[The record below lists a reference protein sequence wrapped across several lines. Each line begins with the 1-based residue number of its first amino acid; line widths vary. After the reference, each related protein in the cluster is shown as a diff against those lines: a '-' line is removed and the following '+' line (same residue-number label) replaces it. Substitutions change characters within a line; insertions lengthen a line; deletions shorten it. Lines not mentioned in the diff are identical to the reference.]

1 MRLSLRVYR
10 LLLKLY
16 PASFREDYHAPLQQ
30 QFREELGEVT
40 GRRAL
45 ARLWARTL
53 WDFALSM
60 PVQLAREVGQDSRHA
75 LRLWRQ
81 RPAHTLFAIAVL
93 AIAIGANTGVFSV
106 LNAVLLRSLPFTEPD
121 RLAVLRNFG
130 PPRDEFHDW
139 RRQSGYLEDA
149 ATYDSFEINL
159 EGVHQATR
167 RRLTETSWNFFSVL
181 GRGPALGR
189 GFAPGE
195 DTAGRTSVTV
205 LSHSTWQQ
213 LFGGDPRAIG
223 STVRVNGAPLTVV
236 GIAPAGF
243 DYPEKTDLWAPTT
256 FDFERVPKTGGVIML
271 TTFGRLKSG
280 LTWTQAS
287 QAFEAEASAYDPR
300 RMTMDALNRPALV
313 PLQAQLAGPVRTASL
328 ILMGGVALLLLL
340 ACANVANLL
349 LGRTVARSSELMI
362 RSALGAS
369 RARLTQQLLTE
380 ALVLSLVASCAG
392 LLVARWTT
400 TLATAVQPALL
411 SSQVYTILDWRVLIF
426 SIGLAAATALVFGVG
441 PAIYAS
447 RAGGV
452 VVTRSSTPGARHTRT
467 RAVLIA
473 TQIAVT
479 ITLLTGSIALGRA
492 FLALLSIDN
501 GFEMRSI
508 ASLSVS
514 LAGTPYQG
522 RDRAWRY
529 LRDILRRVEEVPG
542 VTAVSGTEAL
552 PLNIDAFMGGHYN
565 VDGTGP
571 APMSTVAF
579 VAPGFFEVMG
589 TPVIAGREFTFED
602 LETTE
607 PIAVVNEEFAR
618 AHGEPATLIGRMVTA
633 ERGPRLHIVGV
644 ARTMRYTGPAYE
656 AGPQIFRVS
665 RAPSALTIVARVDGR
680 ARDRIGIVRDAVSSV
695 DPKVP
700 VFDVKTMDERLE
712 TTLARPQFY
721 STAVAFF
728 SGLGLLLAI
737 IGVYGVTSY
746 SVLQRTREMGIR
758 LALGTTPGRLRAT
771 LLRQSAW
778 TIALGGLAG
787 LAMAIGFGRYLQ
799 SLVQGADSAIVATS
813 AFAVLVTAFVAAAAT
828 WSATRHIARLDVGEV
843 IRAECAD

>member
-16 PASFREDYHAPLQQ
+16 PASFREDYHTPLQQ
-30 QFREELGEVT
+30 QFRDELIEVR
-40 GRRAL
+40 GPRAL
-45 ARLWARTL
+45 ARFWARTL

-60 PVQLAREVGQDSRHA
+60 PVQLAREFGQDSRHA

-130 PPRDEFHDW
+130 PPRNGFHDW
-139 RRQSGYLEDA
+139 RRQSVYLEDA
-149 ATYDSFEINL
+149 ATYDSFEVNL
-159 EGVHQATR
+159 DGVHQAAR

-195 DTAGRTSVTV
+195 DTAGQTSVAV
-205 LSHSTWQQ
+205 LSHATWQQ
-213 LFGGDPRAIG
+213 LFAGDPRAIG
-223 STVRVNGAPLTVV
+223 STIRVNGAPLTVV

-256 FDFERVPKTGGVIML
+256 FDFDRVPKTGSVIML
-271 TTFGRLKSG
+271 TTIGRLKAG
-280 LTWTQAS
+280 MTWAQAS
-287 QAFEAEASAYDPR
+287 QAFAAEAAAHDPR
-300 RMTMDALNRPALV
+300 RMTMDAVNRPALV
-313 PLQAQLAGPVRTASL
+313 SLQAQLAGPVRTASL

-362 RSALGAS
+362 RTALGAS

-380 ALVLSLVASCAG
+380 ALVLSLAATVAG
-392 LLVARWTT
+392 LIVARWTSA
-400 TLATAVQPALL
+400 LATAVQPALL
-411 SSQVYTILDWRVLIF
+411 SSQAYTILDWRVLSF
-426 SIGLAAATALVFGVG
+426 SIGLALATALVFGVG
-441 PAIYAS
+441 PAVYAS
-447 RAGGV
+447 RVGV
-452 VVTRSSTPGARHTRT
+452 IGAARSSTPGARHTRT
-467 RAVLIA
+467 RALLIA

-479 ITLLTGSIALGRA
+479 VTLMTGSIALGRA

-508 ASLSVS
+508 ATLSVS
-514 LAGTPYQG
+514 LAGTPHQG
-522 RDRAWRY
+522 GDRAWPY
-529 LRDILRRVEEVPG
+529 LRDVLRRVQQVPG

-552 PLNIDAFMGGHYN
+552 PLNIDAFMGGHFN

-571 APMSTVAF
+571 APMATVAF

-589 TPVIAGREFTFED
+589 TPVIVGREFTFQD

-607 PIAVVNEEFAR
+607 PIAVVNEPFAR
-618 AHGEPATLIGRMVTA
+618 AHGEPAAVIGRMVTA
-633 ERGPRLHIVGV
+633 EGRPGLRIVGV
-644 ARTMRYTGPAYE
+644 VRGMRYSGPAYE
-656 AGPQIFRVS
+656 TSPQIFRVS

-680 ARDRIGIVRDAVSSV
+680 AHDRIGIVRDTVLSV

-700 VFDVKTMDERLE
+700 VFDVRTMDERLD

-728 SGLGLLLAI
+728 GGLGLLLAI

-758 LALGTTPGRLRAT
+758 LALGTTPGRLRRT
-771 LLRQSAW
+771 MLRQSSV
-778 TIALGGLAG
+778 TIGLGALAG
-787 LAMAIGFGRYLQ
+787 LAMAVGFGRYLQ

-813 AFAVLVTAFVAAAAT
+813 IVAVLVTALVAAAAT
-828 WSATRHIARLDVGEV
+828 WSATRHIARLDIGDML
-843 IRAECAD
+843 RAECAD

>member
-1 MRLSLRVYR
+1 MRFSLRVYR

-30 QFREELGEVT
+30 QFREELVDVT
-40 GRRAL
+40 GPRAL
-45 ARLWARTL
+45 ARFWARTL

-130 PPRDEFHDW
+130 PPRNGFHDW

-149 ATYDSFEINL
+149 TTYDSFEVNL
-159 EGVHQATR
+159 EGVHQAAR

-195 DTAGRTSVTV
+195 DTPGQTSVAV

-223 STVRVNGAPLTVV
+223 STVRVNGTPLTVV

-243 DYPEKTDLWAPTT
+243 DYPDKTDLWAPTT
-256 FDFERVPKTGGVIML
+256 FDFERVPKTGSVIMW
-271 TTFGRLKSG
+271 TTIGRLKAG
-280 LTWTQAS
+280 MTWAQAA
-287 QAFEAEASAYDPR
+287 QAFAAEAAAHDPR
-300 RMTMDALNRPALV
+300 RMTMDAVNRPALV

-362 RSALGAS
+362 RTALGAS

-380 ALVLSLVASCAG
+380 ALVLSLVATGAG
-392 LLVARWTT
+392 LLVARWTSA
-400 TLATAVQPALL
+400 LATAVQPAQL
-411 SSQVYTILDWRVLIF
+411 SSQAYTILDWRVLFF
-426 SIGLAAATALVFGVG
+426 SIGLALATAIVFGVG
-441 PAIYAS
+441 PAVYAS
-447 RAGGV
+447 RVGV
-452 VVTRSSTPGARHTRT
+452 IGAARSSTPGARHTRT
-467 RAVLIA
+467 RALLIA

-479 ITLLTGSIALGRA
+479 VTLMTGSIALGRA

-501 GFEMRSI
+501 GFEMKSI
-508 ASLSVS
+508 ATLSVS

-522 RDRAWRY
+522 GDRAWPY
-529 LRDILRRVEEVPG
+529 LRDVLRRVQQVPG

-571 APMSTVAF
+571 APMATVAF

-589 TPVIAGREFTFED
+589 TPVIAGREFTFQD

-607 PIAVVNEEFAR
+607 RIAVVNDQFAR

-633 ERGPRLHIVGV
+633 EGVPGLRIVGV
-644 ARTMRYTGPAYE
+644 VRGMRYSGPAYE
-656 AGPQIFRVS
+656 TSPQIFRVS

-680 ARDRIGIVRDAVSSV
+680 AQDRIGIIRDAVLSV

-700 VFDVKTMDERLE
+700 VFDVRTMDERLD

-728 SGLGLLLAI
+728 GGLGLLLAI

-771 LLRQSAW
+771 MLRQSSL
-778 TIALGGLAG
+778 TIGLGALAG

-813 AFAVLVTAFVAAAAT
+813 TFAVLVTAVVAAAAT
-828 WSATRHIARLDVGEV
+828 WSATRHIARLDIGDVL
-843 IRAECAD
+843 RAECAD

>member
-30 QFREELGEVT
+30 QFREELGEVA
-40 GRRAL
+40 GPRAL
-45 ARLWARTL
+45 ARFWGRTL
-53 WDFALSM
+53 RDFALSM
-60 PVQLAREVGQDSRHA
+60 PVQLGREVGQDSRHA

-81 RPAHTLFAIAVL
+81 RPAPTLFAIAVL

-106 LNAVLLRSLPFTEPD
+106 LNAVLLRSLPFSEPD

-130 PPRDEFHDW
+130 PPRDGFHDW
-139 RRQSGYLEDA
+139 RRQSGYLADA

-159 EGVHQATR
+159 EGVHQAAR

-195 DTAGRTSVTV
+195 DTAGRTSVAV

-236 GIAPAGF
+236 GIAPPGF

-256 FDFERVPKTGGVIML
+256 FDYERVPKTGSVIMW
-271 TTFGRLKSG
+271 TTIGRVKAG
-280 LTWTQAS
+280 MTWAQAS
-287 QAFEAEASAYDPR
+287 QAFGAEAALKDPG
-300 RMTMDALNRPALV
+300 RMKMDALNRAALV
-313 PLQAQLAGPVRTASL
+313 SLQTQLAGPVRTASL

-362 RSALGAS
+362 RAALGAS

-380 ALVLSLVASCAG
+380 ALVLSLVATGAG

-400 TLATAVQPALL
+400 ALATAVQPALL
-411 SSQVYTILDWRVLIF
+411 SSQAYTILDWRVLIF
-426 SIGLAAATALVFGVG
+426 SIGLAVATALVFGVG
-441 PAIYAS
+441 PAVYAS
-447 RAGGV
+447 RAGV
-452 VVTRSSTPGARHTRT
+452 VAAARSSTPGARHTRT

-501 GFEMRSI
+501 GFEMKSI

-522 RDRAWRY
+522 GERAWLY
-529 LRDILRRVEEVPG
+529 LRDVFRRVEQVPG
-542 VTAVSGTEAL
+542 VKAVSGTEAL

-565 VDGTGP
+565 VDGSGP

-589 TPVIAGREFTFED
+589 TPMIAGREFTFQD

-607 PIAVVNEEFAR
+607 PIVVVNEEFAR
-618 AHGEPATLIGRMVTA
+618 AHGEPAALIGRMVTA
-633 ERGPRLHIVGV
+633 ERGPSLRIVGV
-644 ARTMRYTGPAYE
+644 ARGMRYAGPAYE
-656 AGPQIFRVS
+656 TGPQIFRVS
-665 RAPSALTIVARVDGR
+665 RAPRALTIVARIDGR
-680 ARDRIGIVRDAVSSV
+680 ARDRIGIVRDAALSV

-700 VFDVKTMDERLE
+700 VFNVRTMDERLD

-728 SGLGLLLAI
+728 SGLGLLLAM

-771 LLRQSAW
+771 LLRQSSS
-778 TIALGGLAG
+778 TIALGALAG

-799 SLVQGADSAIVATS
+799 SLVQGADSALVATS
-813 AFAVLVTAFVAAAAT
+813 AFAVLVTALVAAVAT

>member
-1 MRLSLRVYR
+1 MRLSFRVYR

-16 PASFREDYHAPLQQ
+16 PAGFREDYRAPLQQ
-30 QFREELGEVT
+30 QFREELGEVD
-40 GRRAL
+40 GPGAL
-45 ARLWARTL
+45 ARFWVRTL
-53 WDFALSM
+53 RDFALSM
-60 PVQLAREVGQDSRHA
+60 PVQLAREAGQDSRHA

-81 RPAHTLFAIAVL
+81 RPAPALFAIAVL

-130 PPRDEFHDW
+130 PPRDGFHDW
-139 RRQSGYLEDA
+139 RRQSAYLQDA

-159 EGVHQATR
+159 DGVHQAAR
-167 RRLTETSWNFFSVL
+167 RRLTETSWNFFPVL
-181 GRGPALGR
+181 GRAPALGR

-195 DTAGRTSVTV
+195 DSAGRTSVAV
-205 LSHSTWQQ
+205 LGHSTWQQ

-223 STVRVNGAPLTVV
+223 STVRINGAPFTVV

-243 DYPEKTDLWAPTT
+243 DYPEKTDLWTPTT
-256 FDFERVPKTGGVIML
+256 FDYERVPKTGGVVMW
-271 TTFGRLKSG
+271 TTVGRLKDG
-280 LTWTQAS
+280 MTWTQAS
-287 QAFEAEASAYDPR
+287 QAFAAEAAAYDPP
-300 RMTMDALNRPALV
+300 RMKMDALNRPALV

-362 RSALGAS
+362 RAALGAS

-380 ALVLSLVASCAG
+380 ALVLSLVAACAG
-392 LLVARWTT
+392 LVVARWTT
-400 TLATAVQPALL
+400 VLATAVQPALL
-411 SSQVYTILDWRVLIF
+411 SSQAYTILDWRVLLF
-426 SIGLAAATALVFGVG
+426 SIVLAVATALVFGVG

-447 RAGGV
+447 RAAV
-452 VVTRSSTPGARHTRT
+452 VVAARSSTPGVRHTRT

-473 TQIAVT
+473 AQIAVT

-501 GFEMRSI
+501 GFAMKSI
-508 ASLSVS
+508 ATVSVS

-522 RDRAWRY
+522 RERAWAY
-529 LRDILRRVEEVPG
+529 LRDVLRRVEQVPG

-552 PLNIDAFMGGHYN
+552 PLNIDAFMAGHYN
-565 VDGTGP
+565 VDGRGP

-607 PIAVVNEEFAR
+607 PIAVVNEQFAR
-618 AHGEPATLIGRMVTA
+618 PHGEPATLIGRMVTA
-633 ERGPRLHIVGV
+633 DRGPRLRIVGV
-644 ARTMRYTGPAYE
+644 TRGMRYAGPAYE
-656 AGPQIFRVS
+656 AHPQIFRVS
-665 RAPSALTIVARVDGR
+665 RAPAALTIVARVDGR
-680 ARDRIGIVRDAVSSV
+680 ARDRIGVVRDAVASV
-695 DPKVP
+695 DAKVP
-700 VFDVKTMDERLE
+700 VFDIRTMDERLE

-728 SGLGLLLAI
+728 SGLGLLLAV

-758 LALGTTPGRLRAT
+758 LALGTTPGRLRAA
-771 LLRQSAW
+771 LLRQSSR
-778 TIALGGLAG
+778 TIALGALTG

-799 SLVQGADSAIVATS
+799 SLVHGAGSEILPTS
-813 AFAVLVTAFVAAAAT
+813 VFAVAVTAFVAAAAT
-828 WSATRHIARLDVGEV
+828 WSATRDVARLDVGEV